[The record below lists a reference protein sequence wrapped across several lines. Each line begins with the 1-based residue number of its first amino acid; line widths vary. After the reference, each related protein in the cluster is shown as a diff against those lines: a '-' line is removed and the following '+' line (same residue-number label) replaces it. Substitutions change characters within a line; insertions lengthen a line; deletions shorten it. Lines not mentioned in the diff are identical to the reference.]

1 MADSHSRYPLGCGAG
16 RVHALIKAAAGTA
29 RHNPNHA
36 VQRRWIPCHRP
47 SMACTGSGQSF
58 KGAGSRDFGHPC
70 PARDAGNPSK
80 ALDPV
85 SFGHPWP
92 ACDAGNHSTHRME
105 RVSSSTH
112 GRHGMSS
119 HHSKALDP
127 VSSAIHGRHGMS
139 SHHSKALDPV
149 SSAIHGRHGMRASC
163 PHLTPCMS
171 FWIKGAIRN
180 STTPAP
186 TSA

>member
-47 SMACTGSGQSF
+47 FPSGLAFLTRPEARLRHPAFGVPS
-58 KGAGSRDFGHPC
+58 AHAMRSRVFGHPW
-70 PARDAGNPSK
+70 PARDEGNHSK

-85 SFGHPWP
+85 SS
-92 ACDAGNHSTHRME
+92 AI
-105 RVSSSTH
+105 H
-112 GRHGMSS
+112 GLHGMSS

-149 SSAIHGRHGMRASC
+149 SSAIHGRHGMRAIIQRRWI
-163 PHLTPCMS
+163 PC
-171 FWIKGAIRN
+171 
-180 STTPAP
+180 PAP
-186 TSA
+186 WPARDEGILT